1 MATSTPRDPIAT
13 FTVVTPHQTTFLN
26 TSVGT
31 RAIWVGASGA
41 LACVM
46 FDHYVYGG
54 VTTETVISAIPAGT
68 LLPFSVVRINSNNTT
83 CSAILA
89 GY

>member
-1 MATSTPRDPIAT
+1 MATSTPRDPVAKLNA
-13 FTVVTPHQTTFLN
+13 VTPHDTTFLN

-31 RAIWVGASGA
+31 RCLWIGASGT

-46 FDHYVYGG
+46 FDDYVYGG
-54 VTTETVISAIPAGT
+54 VTTATLISAIPAGT
-68 LLPFSVVRINSNNTT
+68 LLPFSVVRVNNSGNT
-83 CSAILA
+83 CASILA